1 MSQENVEVVRRGYEY
16 FAAQQDFLSPIFHPG
31 FVWDMSRFEGWPERR
46 AYLGIEGA
54 REFVSDWSD
63 AWEDWELEVDALID
77 AGEEVVAIVR
87 QRGRSKATGVA
98 VDMEFAQ
105 VWSVHD
111 GLQTN
116 MVMYAD
122 PAEAL
127 NAAGLP
133 D

>member
-1 MSQENVEVVRRGYEY
+1 
-16 FAAQQDFLSPIFHPG
+16 
-31 FVWDMSRFEGWPERR
+31 MSRFKGWPERK

-63 AWEDWELEVDALID
+63 AWDDWELEVDALID
-77 AGEEVVAIVR
+77 AGDEVVAIVR
-87 QRGRSKATGVA
+87 QRGRSKSTGLV

-105 VWSVHD
+105 VWSVRD
-111 GLQTN
+111 GLQMG

-127 NAAGLP
+127 DAVGLSE
-133 D
+133 